1 MVGYFD
7 MVKYGT
13 TNGYNCYGNLAS
25 TMVGYKYKYIYIYK
39 YRMGHPKI
47 AFRCLIS
54 VAEQLWFMVD
64 ITN

>member
-1 MVGYFD
+1 
-7 MVKYGT
+7 MVKYGP
-13 TNGYNCYGNLAS
+13 TNGYNCYGNLSS
-25 TMVGYKYKYIYIYK
+25 TMVGYKYTHIYILQD
-39 YRMGHPKI
+39 GASKI